1 VAKVKNEG
9 RNPIPFWEMIALGT
23 LFTLNVN
30 TLNYSLYYI
39 PYPVRVVGDKMGYLT
54 AVVVAV
60 YFSRIR
66 NNKKLQLGPDK
77 MYRAV
82 MISVGAIGFA
92 YFYPFQKSQAN
103 LYEPSERWKGYV
115 LIGISVVT

>member
-1 VAKVKNEG
+1 MEIITLG
-9 RNPIPFWEMIALGT
+9 ALY
-23 LFTLNVN
+23 TLNVN

-66 NNKKLQLGPDK
+66 KDKELKLGPDK
-77 MYRAV
+77 MWRALI
-82 MISVGAIGFA
+82 ISAGAIGFS
-92 YFYPFQKSQAN
+92 YFYRFKSSQAE
-103 LYEPSERWKGYV
+103 LYV
-115 LIGISVVT
+115 Q